1 MPYFTDQAGRSIE
14 IKSPPTKIISLVPSQ
29 TELLSDLDLDES
41 VIGITKFCIHPDHW
55 FRTKQRIGGTKNP
68 SLQLIYQLQPDLII
82 GNKEEN
88 RKEDIEILAEN
99 FPVWLSD
106 INNLADALQ
115 MIDQISRITATT
127 TRGQEIITRIRNSF
141 EKLASSKLPYS
152 KIQNSFS
159 NQKFKVCYLIWQD
172 PYIAVGNNT
181 FIHSMMQ
188 ECGFENVFANESRYP
203 TVTAE
208 TITAKNCDF
217 IFLSTEPYPFTEK
230 HVVEIKSFFPR
241 SVVMLVDGEMFSW
254 YGSRLTRSA
263 RYFQTLINKL
273 QDASGTS

>member
-1 MPYFTDQAGRSIE
+1 MPYFTDQAGRSVE

-29 TELLSDLDLDES
+29 TELLFDLGLDES

-55 FRTKQRIGGTKNP
+55 FRTKHRVGGTKNP
-68 SLQLIYQLQPDLII
+68 NLQLIYQLQPDLII

-88 RKEDIEILAEN
+88 RKEDIDILAEN

-106 INNLADALQ
+106 INNLDDALQ
-115 MIDQISRITATT
+115 MIDVISRITATT
-127 TRGQEIITRIRNSF
+127 DKGQLIIINIRDSF
-141 EKLASSKLPYS
+141 GKQSQSSEQHRS
-152 KIQNSFS
+152 S

-188 ECGFENVFANESRYP
+188 ECGFENVFAHESRYP
-203 TVTAE
+203 TTTAE
-208 TITAKNCDF
+208 AITAKNCDF

-230 HVVEIKSFFPR
+230 HVKEIKSLFPG
-241 SVVMLVDGEMFSW
+241 SIVMLVDGELFSW

-263 RYFQTLINKL
+263 PYFQTLINKL
-273 QDASGTS
+273 QDAAGTS